1 MIKNKF
7 LVKGDTYRSYALF
20 VECHFDV
27 EILEI
32 TVVSIRCA
40 RTTRSLLLMNSLTP
54 ASIHLVILL
63 SIRGLLTCATCSTL
77 ILLHLHHLHSLHL
90 LLSLSL
96 ILHLHTLLLLLV
108 LLSLHLLLARCVRS
122 ILLLLVELLLAILI
136 IVALLL
142 ISLATIGIL
151 CAHVRTSVSL
161 DLYLINH

>member
-1 MIKNKF
+1 M
-7 LVKGDTYRSYALF
+7 VKGDTYRSYALF

-32 TVVSIRCA
+32 TVVSFRLVH
-40 RTTRSLLLMNSLTP
+40 TTLPLMDRLTP
-54 ASIHLVILL
+54 ATIHLVILL

-108 LLSLHLLLARCVRS
+108 LLGLHLLHARCVRS
-122 ILLLLVELLLAILI
+122 ILLLLIVLLLPILI
-136 IVALLL
+136 IVVTLLL
-142 ISLATIGIL
+142 ISLATVRIL

>member
-1 MIKNKF
+1 M
-7 LVKGDTYRSYALF
+7 VKGDTYRSYALF

-32 TVVSIRCA
+32 TVVSIRCD
-40 RTTRSLLLMNSLTP
+40 TRFLLMDCLTP

-151 CAHVRTSVSL
+151 RAHVRTSVSL